1 MPSVGPSKISDKL
14 DDEVIAMDPSQIVD
28 LDRYPIDQPDAPA
41 CQALVASCRRDIET
55 QALCMLPDFLR
66 PDALE
71 VLQGESQ
78 ALAPKACRMDNLR
91 TPYGWMRNAG
101 FKPDHPRSQLFR
113 NRSGLVLGG
122 EFPRD
127 SAIKALYF
135 WDPLTE
141 FLRQVIGVDTLYNT
155 ACPHLSFNIGVEG
168 EGDQFGW
175 HFDTNDGCAVSL
187 LVQQADEGGHFEFT
201 PFIRSDEDENYTEI
215 GRVFAGKSELVRQPA
230 MAPGTFTL
238 FRGHRSL
245 HRVTPVGNTTRAR
258 LIVLFGYDQN
268 PGMVY
273 PESTVNDFRNPSSD
287 PYYGRPS

>member
-1 MPSVGPSKISDKL
+1 MPSIGPSNITDKL
-14 DDEVIAMDPSQIVD
+14 DDELIAMDPLQIVD
-28 LDRYPIDQPDAPA
+28 LDHYPIDQPDEPA
-41 CQALVASCRRDIET
+41 CQALITSCRRDIET
-55 QALCMLPDFLR
+55 QALCMLPDFIR
-66 PDALE
+66 PDVLEALQ
-71 VLQGESQ
+71 VESQ
-78 ALAPKACRMDNLR
+78 ALAPKACRLDNLR
-91 TPYGWMRNAG
+91 TPYGWMCNAG

-122 EFPRD
+122 EFP
-127 SAIKALYF
+127 SHSSIEGLYY
-135 WDPLTE
+135 WNPLTE

-187 LVQQADEGGHFEFT
+187 LLQQPDEGGHFEYT
-201 PFIRSDEDENYTEI
+201 PFIRSDDDENYTEI
-215 GRVFAGKSELVRQPA
+215 SRVFAGESELVRQPV
-230 MAPGTFTL
+230 MAPGTFTI

-245 HRVTPVGNTTRAR
+245 HRVTPVGPTTRAR

>member
-1 MPSVGPSKISDKL
+1 MPSIGPSNITDKL

-28 LDRYPIDQPDAPA
+28 LDHYPIDQPDGPA
-41 CQALVASCRRDIET
+41 CQSLIASCRRDIEK
-55 QALCMLPDFLR
+55 QALCMLPEFVR

-71 VLQGESQ
+71 VLQTEAQ

-91 TPYGWMRNAG
+91 TPYGWMCNAG

-122 EFPRD
+122 EFP
-127 SAIKALYF
+127 SHGSIEALYY
-135 WDPLTE
+135 WNPLTE

-187 LVQQADEGGHFEFT
+187 LLQQADEGGHFEYT
-201 PFIRSDEDENYTEI
+201 PFIRSDDDENYAEI
-215 GRVFAGKSELVRQPA
+215 SRVFAGESELVRQPV

-245 HRVTPVGNTTRAR
+245 HRVTPVGHTTRDR

-287 PYYGRPS
+287 PYYGRPA

>member
-1 MPSVGPSKISDKL
+1 MPSIGPSNITDKL
-14 DDEVIAMDPSQIVD
+14 DDEVVAMNPSQIVD
-28 LDRYPIDQPDAPA
+28 LDRYPIDQPDEPA
-41 CQALVASCRRDIET
+41 CQALIASCRRDIEN
-55 QALCMLPDFLR
+55 QALCILPEFIR

-71 VLQGESQ
+71 ALQAEAQ

-113 NRSGLVLGG
+113 NRSGLVLGD
-122 EFPRD
+122 EFP
-127 SAIKALYF
+127 SHGSIETLYY

-141 FLRQVIGVDTLYNT
+141 FLRQVIGVYTLYNT

-187 LVQQADEGGHFEFT
+187 LLQQADEGGHFEYT
-201 PFIRSDEDENYTEI
+201 PFIRSDDDENYAEI
-215 GRVFAGKSELVRQPA
+215 SRVFAGESELVRRPV

-245 HRVTPVGNTTRAR
+245 HRVTPVSRTTRAR

-287 PYYGRPS
+287 PYYGRPA